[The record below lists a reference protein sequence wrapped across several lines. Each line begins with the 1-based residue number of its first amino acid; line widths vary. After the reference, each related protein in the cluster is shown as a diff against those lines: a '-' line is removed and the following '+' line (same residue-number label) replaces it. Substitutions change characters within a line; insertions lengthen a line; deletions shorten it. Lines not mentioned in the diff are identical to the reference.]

1 MSWHFIGA
9 ALHWLYAHLASVG
22 ISAGVTAI
30 GGAVMWFLGFRKAK
44 LNNQKLALEIDHIKV
59 DTKRLELEVER
70 LTAEQGQREQSKKLS
85 ELSERILQYAKE
97 SIRLKRLAG
106 AIALSEASLCAQLK
120 ESPEAVNKALRALA
134 DQRMTRHSPGGGGTW
149 IFDL

>member
-22 ISAGVTAI
+22 ISAVVTAI
-30 GGAVMWFLGFRKAK
+30 GGAVMWLLGFRKAK
-44 LNNQKLALEIDHIKV
+44 LNNQKLTLEIDHIKV

-70 LTAEQGQREQSKKLS
+70 LTAEQAQREHSAKLS
-85 ELSERILQYAKE
+85 DLSERILKYAKE
-97 SIRLKRLAG
+97 GIRRNRLAG
-106 AIALSEASLCAQLK
+106 AIALSEDSLCSEFK
-120 ESPEAVNKALRALA
+120 ETPEAVNKALRALA